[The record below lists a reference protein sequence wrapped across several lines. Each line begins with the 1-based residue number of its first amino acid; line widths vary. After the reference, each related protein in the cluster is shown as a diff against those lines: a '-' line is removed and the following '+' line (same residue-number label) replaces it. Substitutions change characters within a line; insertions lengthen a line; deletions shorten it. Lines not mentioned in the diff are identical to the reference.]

1 MAAPRFRNLSR
12 GRLNPDRYALARLPS
27 APITFQASRLHPAL
41 SAWLAERPPSGP
53 GWLHEIK
60 FDGYRV
66 IARKEGAQVRL
77 WARTTSDY
85 SKAFTRI
92 RDAVAALPVESAVID
107 GEAIVLRPD
116 NSCDFEAL
124 RSRQGQAEAILVA
137 YDLMEADGQD
147 VRPEPLEERRKRL
160 AKLLS
165 RSNKAL
171 RDGIQLSEAI
181 TGDGAAIFRH
191 ACWMDLEGIVSK
203 RIGSRYVS
211 GRTRAW
217 LKTKNPDFERR

>member
-1 MAAPRFRNLSR
+1 MLWRVSR
-12 GRLNPDRYALARLPS
+12 PIRSRSKPPGFILPC
-27 APITFQASRLHPAL
+27 QPA
-41 SAWLAERPPSGP
+41 LAERPPSGP
-53 GWLHEIK
+53 DWLRENK

-66 IARKEGAQVRL
+66 IARKDGEQVRL
-77 WARTTSDY
+77 WSRTTSDY
-85 SKAFTRI
+85 SKAVTRI
-92 RDAVAALPVESAVID
+92 RDALAALPVDSAVID
-107 GEAIVLRPD
+107 GEAVVLRPD

-137 YDLMEADGQD
+137 YDLIVDDGQD
-147 VRPEPLEERRKRL
+147 VRPEPLEARRKRL

-165 RSNKAL
+165 RKSKAL
-171 RDGIQLSEAI
+171 RDGIQLSDAI

-191 ACWMDLEGIVSK
+191 ACGLGLEGIVSK

>member
-1 MAAPRFRNLSR
+1 MGS
-12 GRLNPDRYALARLPS
+12 
-27 APITFQASRLHPAL
+27 
-41 SAWLAERPPSGP
+41 
-53 GWLHEIK
+53 
-60 FDGYRV
+60 
-66 IARKEGAQVRL
+66 
-77 WARTTSDY
+77 TTSDY

-92 RDAVAALPVESAVID
+92 RDAVAALPVNSAVLD

-116 NSCDFEAL
+116 NSFDFQAL

-137 YDLMEADGQD
+137 YEIMEAGGQD
-147 VRPEPLEERRKRL
+147 LRLEPLEERRKRL

-165 RSNKAL
+165 RKNKSM
-171 RDGIQLSEAI
+171 RNGIQPSEAI
-181 TGDGAAIFRH
+181 TGDGAAIIQH

-217 LKTKNPDFERR
+217 LKTNTRTPSGIERVLSGAEFKRIRRDYEAPPSGFALSAAQASCRI

>member
-1 MAAPRFRNLSR
+1 
-12 GRLNPDRYALARLPS
+12 
-27 APITFQASRLHPAL
+27 
-41 SAWLAERPPSGP
+41 
-53 GWLHEIK
+53 
-60 FDGYRV
+60 V
-66 IARKEGAQVRL
+66 IARKDGDRVRL

-92 RDAVAALPVESAVID
+92 RDAVAALPVESAVLD
-107 GEAIVLRPD
+107 GEAIVMRSAD
-116 NSCDFEAL
+116 RSDFEAL
-124 RSRQGQAEAILVA
+124 RSRQGQAEAILVT
-137 YDLMEADGQD
+137 YDIMEVDGQD

-160 AKLLS
+160 TRLLS

-181 TGDGAAIFRH
+181 TGDGAPIFRH

-203 RIGSRYVS
+203 RVGSRYVS

-217 LKTKNPDFERR
+217 LKTKNPTFERR